1 MVSRTVLE
9 TNFNALEHNVNI
21 YKSFLGR
28 NTKFCAVIK
37 ATGYGSSAIELAKF
51 YEQIG
56 VDYLAVAYTYEGVEL
71 RENGITKPILVFNP
85 EIDFFKILLEYN
97 LEPTFYDFSQ
107 FEKFKECDIDELK
120 IHLKLDTGMH
130 RLGFEESQIDKLLQ
144 YLESNKK
151 LKVAS
156 IFSHLAASE
165 DKEMDNFTY
174 KQILLF
180 EKMYDK
186 IQSVLSY
193 NPMRHILNS
202 AGIIRFPEAHFDMV
216 RLGIGMHGDD
226 TSDTISKKLKAVHTL
241 KTKIIQIK
249 LIKPGE
255 GIGYGIRYKKND
267 IRKIAIIPLGYADGL
282 FRLFGN
288 KNNIAWVNGAKIP
301 FVGNVSMDT
310 CFIDVSSLEN
320 VKTGD
325 EVEIFGSNI
334 SLQECARS
342 VNTISYEILSR
353 IAPRVRRVYVR

>member
-21 YKSFLGR
+21 YKSFLGQS
-28 NTKFCAVIK
+28 TKFCAVIK
-37 ATGYGSSAIELAKF
+37 ASGYGSSAIELAKF
-51 YEQIG
+51 YEKIG

-71 RENGITKPILVFNP
+71 RQNGITKPILVFNP
-85 EIDFFKILLEYN
+85 EIDFFKILLENN
-97 LEPTFYDFSQ
+97 LEPAFYDFSQ
-107 FEKFKECDIDELK
+107 FEKFKKCDIDELK

-130 RLGFEESQIDKLLQ
+130 RLGFEESRIDELIQ
-144 YLESNKK
+144 YLKSNNNI
-151 LKVAS
+151 KVVS
-156 IFSHLAASE
+156 VFSHLAASE
-165 DKEMDNFTY
+165 DKEMDSFTY
-174 KQILLF
+174 KQIRLF

-186 IQSVLSY
+186 IQPVLS
-193 NPMRHILNS
+193 NSPMRHILNS

-226 TSDTISKKLKAVHTL
+226 TSGIISKELKAVHTL

-249 LIKPGE
+249 TIKPGD
-255 GIGYGIRYKKND
+255 GIGYGIRYKKNNN
-267 IRKIAIIPLGYADGL
+267 RKIAIIPLGYADGL
-282 FRLFGN
+282 FRIFGN
-288 KNNIAWVNGAKIP
+288 NNNMAWVNGTKVP

-310 CFIDVSSLEN
+310 CFIDISGLDC

-353 IAPRVRRVYVR
+353 IAPRVKRVYVR